1 MSTNL
6 PVKRVVKVRGMDI
19 SVLNADEVIVTQN
32 DTDLYVH
39 LDEVLM
45 SEDLVS
51 LEPPV
56 YTVEIVTFM
65 QTKPRSFMGDKAQR
79 AAIEEA
85 CLDILKMRKR
95 LRKLAKGSNVQKL
108 PFTVEPY
115 DGEPAFQI
123 STKHLQEGKVVLT
136 FPAFRNVYQ
145 SMDAL
150 YLDPLVSK
158 TLFAVTL
165 KTIYKAVK
173 RASEYIKDT
182 SSIVDAIDI
191 RMMRRITPNLID
203 DYIVPELHDIVR
215 QKNPAFQK
223 GLEQG
228 NLLLKMSPRY
238 IFDFIGGKYDT
249 KEYVSEAWENAALKP
264 NKRY

>member
-1 MSTNL
+1 
-6 PVKRVVKVRGMDI
+6 
-19 SVLNADEVIVTQN
+19 
-32 DTDLYVH
+32 
-39 LDEVLM
+39 
-45 SEDLVS
+45 
-51 LEPPV
+51 
-56 YTVEIVTFM
+56 
-65 QTKPRSFMGDKAQR
+65 
-79 AAIEEA
+79 
-85 CLDILKMRKR
+85 
-95 LRKLAKGSNVQKL
+95 
-108 PFTVEPY
+108 
-115 DGEPAFQI
+115 
-123 STKHLQEGKVVLT
+123 
-136 FPAFRNVYQ
+136 
-145 SMDAL
+145 MDAL